1 MFYDLFL
8 YLGANHV
15 CVCSVYGN
23 LSNYT
28 YVTFIPFCEVI
39 VFEFTVVNWRE
50 KKHPE

>member
-1 MFYDLFL
+1 MFYELFIWVL
-8 YLGANHV
+8 IV

>member
-8 YLGANHV
+8 YLGADRV
-15 CVCSVYGN
+15 CVFSYEN
-23 LSNYT
+23 LPNYT

>member
-1 MFYDLFL
+1 MFYELFIWVL
-8 YLGANHV
+8 IV

-39 VFEFTVVNWRE
+39 VFEFIVVNWRE